1 MRWWEG
7 LAPAE
12 ATGPSEEAADHRL
25 VWTDGEL
32 RLEAHADPEA
42 EQALGALGGERCPCL
57 DVLDAWTATHADGGI
72 LGVGARGV
80 DDPVR
85 PPAAAV
91 ASLMADLRRWR
102 ATSGSLVEESRRSR
116 DTHALDRLVAVAGPA
131 ERAAARRLGFLLLL
145 GLGPDLLQRLQCSVA
160 AGLAERGDGG
170 RALLTAATAGRA
182 LPWLRAIGWSGGLED
197 VTLGAEAKVGGSG
210 DGGVVLP
217 PGWIARVW
225 SRPWLAGAVPGAL
238 VVDVVDR
245 AADGTLEVLAAA
257 PGKAQV
263 VVRVAPVGE

>member
-12 ATGPSEEAADHRL
+12 AEGPSEETAGHRL
-25 VWTDGEL
+25 AWSDGEL
-32 RLEAHADPEA
+32 RLDAHADPEA

-57 DVLDAWTATHADGGI
+57 DVLDAWTATHGDGGI
-72 LGVGARGV
+72 LGVAARSE

-91 ASLMADLRRWR
+91 ASLTADLRRWR

-116 DTHALDRLVAVAGPA
+116 DTLALDRLVAVAGPA

-145 GLGPDLLQRLQCSVA
+145 GLGPDLLHRLQCSVA
-160 AGLAERGDGG
+160 AGLAEREDG
-170 RALLTAATAGRA
+170 RALLTAATAARA
-182 LPWLRAIGWSGGLED
+182 LPWLRAVGWTGGLAD
-197 VTLGAEAKVGGSG
+197 VTLGTEARIGGAG

-217 PGWIARVW
+217 PGWIGRVW
-225 SRPWLAGAVPGAL
+225 SRGGLAAAVPGAV

-245 AADGTLEVLAAA
+245 AADGSLEVLAVS